1 MYDTYSVGMIQ
12 SDPPGHTRLRMLLN
26 KVFTPAEV
34 DRLRSRIEVLVGELL
49 DRVQPDGRMD
59 AINDFAYPLPVTVL
73 CEILGVPVDRRDQI
87 GTWTANVNRTVSGT
101 CPLNECADQ
110 AQSSVLEMRAYF
122 AELVEQR
129 REQPRDDLLSLLVAA
144 EEAGDKLS
152 MDELQTTVVMLIS
165 AGHETTTSLIGNG
178 LLTLLQHPDQL
189 RQLRENPDLMSAAID
204 EILRYES
211 PLQRQTRRVAEDA
224 EFGGRQIRKGQMV
237 SVLLGAANR
246 DPSVFSDPD
255 RFDIRR
261 EDNKHIAFGF
271 GIHSCLGRFLS
282 RLEGTI
288 AFDAILR
295 RFPKLQLET
304 EEIKWQHHVAVRCVE
319 SLPVSF

>member
-1 MYDTYSVGMIQ
+1 
-12 SDPPGHTRLRMLLN
+12 
-26 KVFTPAEV
+26 
-34 DRLRSRIEVLVGELL
+34 
-49 DRVQPDGRMD
+49 
-59 AINDFAYPLPVTVL
+59 
-73 CEILGVPVDRRDQI
+73 
-87 GTWTANVNRTVSGT
+87 
-101 CPLNECADQ
+101 
-110 AQSSVLEMRAYF
+110 
-122 AELVEQR
+122 
-129 REQPRDDLLSLLVAA
+129 
-144 EEAGDKLS
+144 
-152 MDELQTTVVMLIS
+152 
-165 AGHETTTSLIGNG
+165 
-178 LLTLLQHPDQL
+178 
-189 RQLRENPDLMSAAID
+189 
-204 EILRYES
+204 
-211 PLQRQTRRVAEDA
+211 
-224 EFGGRQIRKGQMV
+224 MV